1 MPSPPGPPKAPAI
14 TASPKNTD
22 EAIDDVEELDGDFVK
37 LQKTRSQKRRA
48 AKNISE
54 TRINKVLPFAFSPNI
69 RPLCV
74 SDIESVVAL
83 ENAAFH
89 DPQHRAT
96 REKFEYRLTTCPE
109 LGLGLFCTVVPDQL
123 KGWDIE
129 TLPAAK
135 RVETDRADGAVSVL
149 LAHIVSTRC
158 CGHVVADADM
168 DYPKDWRSLGG
179 KCTQVGHQEQGRT
192 IALHSL
198 AVSPKVQGC
207 GIGQIIV
214 KSYLQQM
221 NNSGLADRV
230 SLICQD
236 YLVSYYERFGFTNKG
251 PSDAQYGGGGWH
263 NMVFEL
269 PGPSHTI

>member
-96 REKFEYRLTTCPE
+96 REKVCSITRTHSV
-109 LGLGLFCTVVPDQL
+109 GDTVCN
-123 KGWDIE
+123 
-129 TLPAAK
+129 
-135 RVETDRADGAVSVL
+135 
-149 LAHIVSTRC
+149 LA
-158 CGHVVADADM
+158 
-168 DYPKDWRSLGG
+168 
-179 KCTQVGHQEQGRT
+179 
-192 IALHSL
+192 
-198 AVSPKVQGC
+198 
-207 GIGQIIV
+207 
-214 KSYLQQM
+214 
-221 NNSGLADRV
+221 
-230 SLICQD
+230 
-236 YLVSYYERFGFTNKG
+236 
-251 PSDAQYGGGGWH
+251 
-263 NMVFEL
+263 
-269 PGPSHTI
+269 